1 MSTHT
6 KMETMQM
13 PVRIVKN
20 GKQCYKD
27 SDGIIYDSITTILS
41 KSKDYSTLN
50 KWKQKVGEPVAEYIM
65 KNAANNGTIF
75 HKLVEQ
81 HLKKETSYEKSL
93 MANAHLQNIRPLL
106 DKINNVQGLE
116 VALVSKEMKV
126 AGTTDCIASYDGIE
140 SIVDFKTSRA
150 AKKKEWIEDYF
161 LQGTF
166 YAIAYHELTGILISQ
181 IVILISGEDGSL
193 NEYIVSPSEYITK
206 LETRLR
212 MYEKMQNTSISA

>member
-1 MSTHT
+1 MSSHT

-27 SDGIIYDSITTILS
+27 SDGIIYPSITTILS
-41 KSKDYSTLN
+41 KSKDYSAIN
-50 KWKQKVGEPVAEYIM
+50 KWKQKVGVPVAEYIM
-65 KNAANNGTIF
+65 KSAASNGTIF
-75 HKLVEQ
+75 HKMVEQ
-81 HLKKETSYEKSL
+81 QLKNETSYEKSL
-93 MANAHLQNIRPLL
+93 MPNAHLQNVKPLL
-106 DKINNVQGLE
+106 DKISDVHGLE

-126 AGTTDCIASYDGIE
+126 AGTTDCIASYDGID

-166 YAIAYHELTGILISQ
+166 YAIAYHEMTGILISQ
-181 IVILISGEDGSL
+181 IVILVSGEDGSL
-193 NEYIVSPSEYITK
+193 NEYIVSPSEYIAK

-212 MYEKMQNTSISA
+212 MYEKMQTASICI